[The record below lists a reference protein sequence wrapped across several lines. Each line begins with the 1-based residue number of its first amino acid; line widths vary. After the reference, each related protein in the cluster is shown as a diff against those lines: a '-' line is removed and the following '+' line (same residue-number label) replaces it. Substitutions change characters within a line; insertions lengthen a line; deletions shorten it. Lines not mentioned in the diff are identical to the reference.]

1 MRCRRCPFYKED
13 KNVNECSLTES
24 MYFITL
30 DDCKL
35 VNEDGTINEEE
46 CKNEGIR

>member
-1 MRCRRCPFYKED
+1 MRCRKCPYYEED
-13 KNVNECSLTES
+13 KNVNECSITHA

-30 DDCKL
+30 DECNL

-46 CKNEGIR
+46 CKKEGFR